1 LSVAAA
7 AQLLL
12 AIFTADILP
21 IFLIAGAGYVLAR
34 RTTLDVRTIARVIFN
49 TLAPCMVFILIVDS
63 TVPILEFGRM
73 ALFTILVPGTSG
85 VIAFLTA
92 KALRLDRPA
101 TIGFVLVVT
110 FSNNGNYGLPVIL
123 FAFGREALTMAA
135 VYFVTSAI
143 SLYTIGVFLAAS
155 GRRTVRQALVG
166 VTRVPTIY
174 GVLLAIVILAVG
186 FTVPT
191 GIRRPVQLLADA
203 SLPTMILVLGMQL
216 ERATRPDRPGVVAA
230 AVGLSLFVTPL
241 MAIALAYALG
251 LRGPAFQA
259 GVIEASMPAAVVTTI
274 IALEFEVAPS
284 FVTSVVFLSTVL
296 SPFTLTALIAWL
308 QRTG

>member
-1 LSVAAA
+1 MSFPVAV
-7 AQLLL
+7 QTLL

-34 RTTLDVRTIARVIFN
+34 RTTVDVRSIARVIFN
-49 TLAPCMVFILIVDS
+49 VLAPCMVFILIVDS

-73 ALFTILVPGTSG
+73 ALFTILVTGTSG

-92 KALRLDRPA
+92 KALQLDRPA

-155 GRRTVRQALVG
+155 GRRSVRQALVG

-216 ERATRPDRPGVVAA
+216 ERATRPQRPAAVFAA
-230 AVGLSLFVTPL
+230 ASLSLFVTPL
-241 MAIALAYALG
+241 VAIALAYGLG

-308 QRTG
+308 QRAG